1 MPRRT
6 LVLGQV
12 LIALG
17 LVGYVASG
25 FKSWTALIPSI
36 LGAVLAACGLLA
48 MRNPKLGVH
57 LALLVAL
64 LGLAGTSMNVLKLG
78 ELLQGDAERPLAV
91 VVSTITF
98 VLLAVYIGVGVRSF
112 LAARR

>member
-1 MPRRT
+1 MPKRT
-6 LVLGQV
+6 LVLGEV
-12 LIALG
+12 LVVLG
-17 LVGYVASG
+17 LVGYAASG

-36 LGAVLAACGLLA
+36 LGAVLVACGLLA
-48 MRNPKLGVH
+48 QRNPKLGIH

-64 LGLAGTSMNVLKLG
+64 LGVAGTFMNVLKLG

-98 VLLAVYIGVGVRSF
+98 VLLAIYIAVGARSF